1 MENIECA
8 WKKSNINE
16 KVIQILE
23 QALQYW
29 QMGLSFCNIQM
40 CQKIS
45 SHSEALQYQYK
56 ITKSVHASKDY

>member
-45 SHSEALQYQYK
+45 HSEALQYQCK